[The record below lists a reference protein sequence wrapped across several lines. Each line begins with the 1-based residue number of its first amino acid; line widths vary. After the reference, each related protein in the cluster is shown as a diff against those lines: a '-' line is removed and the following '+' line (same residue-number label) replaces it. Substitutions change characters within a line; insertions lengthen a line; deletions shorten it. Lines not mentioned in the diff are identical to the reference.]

1 MKLGKPCHCSR
12 APTLPGPRG
21 GTQAAHKEEAH
32 VLQLL
37 EVVIIGQCRVDR
49 RALVLIKELLRKLDY
64 EGRVAIVA
72 EVAEV
77 QREYEDADLSCVQ
90 SDYDVAKTV

>member
-12 APTLPGPRG
+12 APTLPSSRG

-32 VLQLL
+32 VLQLF
-37 EVVIIGQCRVDR
+37 EVVIIGQSRIDR
-49 RALVLIKELLRKLDY
+49 RALVLVQELLSKFDY
-64 EGRVAIVA
+64 GGRVAIVA

-77 QREYEDADLSCVQ
+77 QREYEDADLSCLQ
-90 SDYDVAKTV
+90 SDYDVAKTA